1 MNLIFAK
8 LYEEYLR
15 KNDPAKFNITLYI
28 SIVYFLLIFA
38 LVLSIKTYI
47 DKKLYSDQINYEKST
62 IMTVIFGLFALII
75 CLVYYIYIR
84 NKFIETLVKRY
95 KKTKLNKMLLYIIV
109 IVTPVGLLLIG
120 SFTVVYLNGGEILG
134 NRIHGIL
141 E

>member
-38 LVLSIKTYI
+38 LVLSMKTYI

-95 KKTKLNKMLLYIIV
+95 KKTKLNKMLLYLIV